1 MIWGES
7 MDKPVQEASKEA
19 RILAAA
25 EQVFSRKGY
34 TKATLDEIIKIA
46 DTGKGTVYKYYKNKD
61 FLFYTLI
68 IGKHKL
74 LLEEI
79 STQCGADLKFQ
90 ERLENFFLV
99 VMKFILQNNVL
110 WQVLIFETM
119 ASTAGWKLVWNEE
132 QKDFDVDVKWGDSP
146 KAADIAFKKKY
157 AFILKEEI
165 GALEEIF
172 RKGISDGEIKPM
184 RDVPLAATN
193 IFIGNIIMLSQ
204 KSSAALDLKN
214 IAQDVGDMFMHGHK
228 K

>member
-1 MIWGES
+1 

-46 DTGKGTVYKYYKNKD
+46 DIGKGTVYKYYKNKD

-79 STQCGADLKFQ
+79 SKQCSSDLKFQ
-90 ERLENFFLV
+90 KRLENFFTV

-119 ASTAGWKLVWNEE
+119 ASTSGWKLVWNEE
-132 QKDFDVDVKWGDSP
+132 KKDFDVDVKWGDAP
-146 KAADIAFKKKY
+146 KEVDIAFKKKY
-157 AFILKEEI
+157 AYILKEEI
-165 GALEEIF
+165 GALEQILH
-172 RKGISDGEIKPM
+172 KGISDGEIKPM
-184 RDVPLAATN
+184 RDVSLAATN
-193 IFIGNIIMLSQ
+193 IFLGNIIMLSQ
-204 KSSAALDLKN
+204 KRSSALDLNN
-214 IAQDVGDMFMHGHK
+214 IIEDVIDMFMNGHK
-228 K
+228 KQK

>member
-1 MIWGES
+1 

>member
-1 MIWGES
+1 

-214 IAQDVGDMFMHGHK
+214 IAQDMGDMFMHGHK

>member
-1 MIWGES
+1 

-214 IAQDVGDMFMHGHK
+214 IAQYMGDMFMHGHK